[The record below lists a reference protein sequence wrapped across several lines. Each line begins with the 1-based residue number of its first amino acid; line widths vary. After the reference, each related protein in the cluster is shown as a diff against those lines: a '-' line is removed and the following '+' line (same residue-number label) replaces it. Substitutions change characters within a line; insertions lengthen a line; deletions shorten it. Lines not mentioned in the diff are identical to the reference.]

1 MKKIIIATAITAL
14 FSMTANANSG
24 LADRINEARSYPNK
38 TVETV
43 SPKML
48 HLQHKR
54 IHMKM
59 DKAEYK
65 NHSNSSGS
73 NHAGQM
79 RAQDSRHQ
87 TPEIVTNVSSHA
99 SLSMAGSC
107 LMPARTLGEST

>member
-24 LADRINEARSYPNK
+24 LADRFNEARTYPNK
-38 TVETV
+38 TIETV

-48 HLQHKR
+48 HMQHKKM
-54 IHMKM
+54 HMKM

-73 NHAGQM
+73 NHAEQM
-79 RAQDSRHQ
+79 GVQDSRHQ
-87 TPEIVTNVSSHA
+87 K
-99 SLSMAGSC
+99 
-107 LMPARTLGEST
+107 

>member
-24 LADRINEARSYPNK
+24 LADRFNEARTYPNK
-38 TVETV
+38 TIETV

-48 HLQHKR
+48 HMQHKK

-87 TPEIVTNVSSHA
+87 KS
-99 SLSMAGSC
+99 
-107 LMPARTLGEST
+107 

>member
-1 MKKIIIATAITAL
+1 MKKIIIATAMTAL
-14 FSMTANANSG
+14 FSMTANADSG

-48 HLQHKR
+48 HMQHEK

-65 NHSNSSGS
+65 SHSNSSGT
-73 NHAGQM
+73 NHAEQL
-79 RAQDSRHQ
+79 RALEPRNQKS
-87 TPEIVTNVSSHA
+87 
-99 SLSMAGSC
+99 
-107 LMPARTLGEST
+107 